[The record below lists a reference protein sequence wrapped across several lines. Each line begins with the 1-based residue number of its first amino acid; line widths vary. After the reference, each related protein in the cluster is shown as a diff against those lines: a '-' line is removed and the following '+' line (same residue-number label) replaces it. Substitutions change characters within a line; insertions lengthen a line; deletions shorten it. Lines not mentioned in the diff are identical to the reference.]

1 MEPIMFLILSI
12 SLIGIGMIFGISHF
26 KMEDNIIS
34 LLNKRGHD
42 INSFMTKI
50 KGNSSRV
57 RL

>member
-12 SLIGIGMIFGISHF
+12 FLIGIGIIFGISHF
-26 KMEDNIIS
+26 KVENDIIS
-34 LLNKRGHD
+34 HLNERGHD

-50 KGNSSRV
+50 KGNSSRI